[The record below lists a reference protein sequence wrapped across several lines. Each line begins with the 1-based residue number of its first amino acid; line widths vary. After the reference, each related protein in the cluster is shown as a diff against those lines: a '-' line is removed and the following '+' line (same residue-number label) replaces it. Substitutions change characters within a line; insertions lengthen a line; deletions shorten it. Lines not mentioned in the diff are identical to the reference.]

1 MGTGRELADQS
12 WDFIEL
18 KYVLA
23 VSAVRAGLAP
33 EPHRHNWTKAITSQT
48 LFIHAGI
55 GSITF
60 FHFGH

>member
-1 MGTGRELADQS
+1 
-12 WDFIEL
+12 L

-23 VSAVRAGLAP
+23 VSAIRAGLAP
-33 EPHRHNWTKAITSQT
+33 EPHRHSWNKTITSQT

-60 FHFGH
+60 IHFGH